1 MKKWTALLAAALAGV
16 AMITGCQIAEPVP
29 EYDGGNLYLGYC
41 ASCHG
46 PAGAGDGPIAPSMAV
61 TMEDLRTLAQR
72 HDGFPR
78 DWLMEVID
86 GRTLRAVHG
95 TRDMPVWGWQFR
107 QVEPSEAY
115 VEARIEALVGHL
127 EAMQIRVD

>member
-1 MKKWTALLAAALAGV
+1 VGE
-16 AMITGCQIAEPVP
+16 G
-29 EYDGGNLYLGYC
+29 
-41 ASCHG
+41 ASGHG
-46 PAGAGDGPIAPSMAV
+46 PAGAGNGPVAPSMAM
-61 TMEDLRTLAQR
+61 TMNDLRTLAER

-95 TRDMPVWGWQFR
+95 TQDMPVWGWQFR

-127 EAMQIRVD
+127 EAMQL